1 MMIYDDLS
9 YDLCYHGYTGLNLV
23 GSQKLRSRLGSV
35 LLWIHLS
42 YHNKVLINHSWGR
55 LWFLKTYFDCGLTTG
70 WMAVSGPF
78 YGFPI
83 FLWSN

>member
-9 YDLCYHGYTGLNLV
+9 YDLCYHGYTGLKLV

-42 YHNKVLINHSWGR
+42 YHNKVSLMGKI
-55 LWFLKTYFDCGLTTG
+55 
-70 WMAVSGPF
+70 MVSKDLF
-78 YGFPI
+78 
-83 FLWSN
+83 